1 MGASGRQ
8 LELLPLRRQTA
19 RQRKELIRE
28 RLNGLQY
35 RQAAR
40 AQRRHQLNERRKA
53 RLAGDIEREQRQMT
67 IEDALSQPPSSPS
80 RSADLDQ
87 PVTTL
92 PLFPD
97 IFD

>member
-1 MGASGRQ
+1 MGVSGRQ

-19 RQRKELIRE
+19 KQRKELIRE

-40 AQRRHQLNERRKA
+40 DERRRMLNERRKA
-53 RLAGDIEREQRQMT
+53 RRDGAVELAQRQMT
-67 IEDALSQPPSSPS
+67 IDEVIS
-80 RSADLDQ
+80 RSKPSADLHQ
-87 PVTTL
+87 PVTSL

-97 IFD
+97 MDD

>member
-1 MGASGRQ
+1 MAVSGRQ

-19 RQRKELIRE
+19 KQRRDLIRE
-28 RLNGLQY
+28 RLNGLEY

-40 AQRRHQLNERRKA
+40 QERRRQLNERRRA
-53 RLAGDIEREQRQMT
+53 RREGDIEREQRQMT
-67 IEDALSQPPSSPS
+67 IDEMISSSSRTP

-87 PVTTL
+87 SVTTL

-97 IFD
+97 IEH

>member
-19 RQRKELIRE
+19 KQRKGLIRE
-28 RLNGLQY
+28 RLNGLEY

-67 IEDALSQPPSSPS
+67 IEDALSQPPPKRP